1 MHAGSIDLDLTT
13 WLTAIMLPV
22 LGAMFWMIQGV
33 KKDLQHRLDELARR
47 KIEALF
53 DLREDLAA
61 HKLDVAR
68 GYAPLHAIRDI
79 DRRLSLQLVRIE
91 EKLERLGARPTI
103 VAMAERVGEP

>member
-1 MHAGSIDLDLTT
+1 MQTSSFDLDLTT

-22 LGAMFWMIQGV
+22 LGALFLMIQGV
-33 KKDLQHRLDELARR
+33 KKDLQQRLDELARR
-47 KIEALF
+47 KLDSLLALR
-53 DLREDLAA
+53 DDLAA

-103 VAMAERVGEP
+103 VTMAERVGEP